1 MNGFW
6 SRFSVL
12 RRGIASLAAGNGYR
26 DGSHVSFWESDVVI
40 GAARLALIT
49 GANRGIGFEIAR
61 QLAAQGV
68 RVVISARDAVNG
80 QQAARTLG
88 VESAVLDVTSDESI
102 KLAVRQVEQLQGP
115 IDILVN
121 NAAVLIDGP
130 GGFSSSLF
138 EMTAETARLTWETNV
153 LGPARLIQAIVPGMK
168 ALGFGRVVNLS
179 SRAGQ
184 LEHMGSG
191 FPAYRMSKAA
201 LNALTQIAAAE
212 IGDGN
217 IKINAMCPGWC
228 RTDMGGPG
236 ADRAASKGAKTAVW
250 LVMLSSDG
258 PSGRFFHDQKEI
270 AW

>member
-1 MNGFW
+1 M
-6 SRFSVL
+6 
-12 RRGIASLAAGNGYR
+12 
-26 DGSHVSFWESDVVI
+26 I

-61 QLAAQGV
+61 QLAAQGM
-68 RVVISARDAVNG
+68 RVVIGCRNAAKG
-80 QQAARTLG
+80 QTAAGTLAAEG
-88 VESAVLDVTSDESI
+88 VSIDVVTLDVTSDESI

-121 NAAVLIDGP
+121 NAGVLIDGP

-153 LGPARLIQAIVPGMK
+153 LGPVQLIQAVVPGMK

-250 LVMLSSDG
+250 LAMLASDG